1 MATREI
7 AVGISPEELE
17 RNMRAVD
24 HGIAQQKLEGLK
36 VPETT
41 VEDLRRAARGEISND
56 EVLTNIY
63 ARFPN
68 VSIFRP

>member
-7 AVGISPEELE
+7 AVGISPGELE

>member
-1 MATREI
+1 
-7 AVGISPEELE
+7 
-17 RNMRAVD
+17 MRAVD